1 MKSVWP
7 RHPTRIRRI
16 QAVAEHLPR
25 GVRVA
30 LLALLSLG
38 LAACAAPAARRA
50 LVPVA
55 VRVVAFPRAS
65 GTVEALARQPYLRV
79 QAQAAEALLQA
90 RARVPG
96 RPGGADPR
104 ARAAVA
110 LRRARE
116 AYQGLRLPEA
126 LEGLAGALAELA
138 SAAALEAEDLRLLR
152 ELLLQRALCELALS
166 RVVDAQASIA
176 AAMALGFDGSQAG
189 AYSPEVEAVIDGVR
203 RQRVGGGHQ
212 ALTVTARPAEA
223 LVLIDGRRVGPAPVT
238 VKLGAGPHLL
248 RAERRGFR
256 PFARWWTAPAGG
268 GALQRLELVLEAASV
283 GETAAELLAGLHA
296 AGGASA
302 GDPEL
307 LARVVGPERAIVTVT
322 GQAPQLSSR
331 LIWTGL
337 PETSPTIR
345 ACRGT
350 DGRALAGCLG
360 PALYTLASGQPFA
373 EDAPR
378 AAVARPL
385 YRRWWFWTL
394 VAAGGG
400 VAALV
405 VAGANDH
412 AGVNVDL
419 RAPR

>member
-1 MKSVWP
+1 MALRP
-7 RHPTRIRRI
+7 LHPTPIHRIR
-16 QAVAEHLPR
+16 AVAEHLPQ
-25 GVRVA
+25 GVRVP

-38 LAACAAPAARRA
+38 LAACAAPAAQRG

-65 GTVEALARQPYLRV
+65 GTVETLARRPYLRV
-79 QAQAAEALLQA
+79 QSQAAEALLRA

-96 RPGGADPR
+96 RSGSADPR

-110 LRRARE
+110 LQRARE
-116 AYQGLRLPEA
+116 DYQGLRLPEA

-212 ALTVTARPAEA
+212 ALTVTARPADA
-223 LVLIDGRRVGPAPVT
+223 VVLIDGRRVGPAPVT

-256 PFARWWTAPAGG
+256 PFARWWTAPASG
-268 GALQRLELVLEAASV
+268 GALQRLELVLETASV
-283 GETAAELLAGLHA
+283 GATAAELLAGLHA
-296 AGGASA
+296 AGDPSAGDGRPRTARAGGRPGAGHRHGHGASA
-302 GDPEL
+302 PAQVPADLDRAPGEPRRRSAPAAVRTPPPWPAASDQRSIPWRRGNPSPRTRREP
-307 LARVVGPERAIVTVT
+307 RWRGPSTGVG
-322 GQAPQLSSR
+322 GS
-331 LIWTGL
+331 
-337 PETSPTIR
+337 
-345 ACRGT
+345 
-350 DGRALAGCLG
+350 G
-360 PALYTLASGQPFA
+360 PWW
-373 EDAPR
+373 PR
-378 AAVARPL
+378 AAASPPSR
-385 YRRWWFWTL
+385 
-394 VAAGGG
+394 
-400 VAALV
+400 
-405 VAGANDH
+405 
-412 AGVNVDL
+412 
-419 RAPR
+419 